1 MSLGLTLR
9 GNRVVCGILL
19 AFATAIPV
27 FSDVIY
33 LKDGSILI
41 ATYQSTEGDTMTYSS
56 GESRF
61 DVKVSDIRKSEA
73 SLASLKGKAVS
84 LELTDKSSVEGA
96 FADFDEDIGYFV
108 DLSFGTLT
116 VPRDKVVRM
125 IDPAQSR
132 RYQGSDAALGV
143 RSFFLSSLGNDNFGA
158 MYGGGASA
166 EFGLPFFRGLFV
178 GADLDFA
185 KLNVKDLDD
194 LSYLLIQITPKLTYR
209 YLEFRSGQG
218 FLSRVVPYVSVGGGM
233 TVIYVHDDRDGA
245 YPNSYGAL
253 SPHIKAELGSDL
265 YLKENV
271 YLRLGGDWTT
281 VLQDGDAFS
290 GVGGSLA
297 CYYEL

>member
-1 MSLGLTLR
+1 MNLGTSLR
-9 GNRVVCGILL
+9 GNRVVCVLLL

-41 ATYQSTEGDTMTYSS
+41 ATYQSTAGETMTYSS
-56 GESRF
+56 GDSRF
-61 DVKVSDIRKSEA
+61 DVKVSDILKSEA
-73 SLASLKGKAVS
+73 SLASLKGKAVA

-96 FADFDEDIGYFV
+96 FADYDEEIGYFV

-132 RYQGSDAALGV
+132 RYQGSDVALGV
-143 RSFFLSSLGNDNFGA
+143 RAFGLSSVGNDNFGA

-166 EFGLPFFRGLFV
+166 DFGLPFCRGLFG

-185 KLNVKDLDD
+185 KLNVKDIDD
-194 LSYLLIQITPKLTYR
+194 LSYLLIQITPKVTYR

-218 FLSRVVPYVSVGGGM
+218 FLARVVPFVSVGGGM
-233 TVIYVHDDRDGA
+233 TVIYVRDLRDGV
-245 YPNSYGAL
+245 YPDSYGAL
-253 SPHIKAELGSDL
+253 SPHIKAELGSDIYLKDTL
-265 YLKENV
+265 YLRV
-271 YLRLGGDWTT
+271 GGVLTT
-281 VLQDGDAFS
+281 IFQEGSSFS